1 MGKTVY
7 KGRFTTDNDRKLVV
21 FLIGMRIN
29 KRRAIRKWLPVF
41 TAMPGM
47 IRELYEHKDELG
59 FLSMESFFGLRTTV
73 MITYWRS
80 EEDLLAYSKGQK
92 HLTAW
97 KNFNR
102 KVGDNDAVG
111 IYHETYVVPKGSYE
125 AIYGNM
131 PVYGLAKAAN
141 HKAVTGDMI
150 SARKRLNTD
159 HTKVSP

>member
-7 KGRFTTDNDRKLVV
+7 EGRFTTDNDRDLVV

-59 FLSMESFFGLRTTV
+59 FLSMENFFGLRTTV

-92 HLTAW
+92 HLAAW

-102 KVGDNDAVG
+102 KVGNTDAVG

-141 HKAVTGDMI
+141 HKPITGETI
-150 SARKRLNTD
+150 SAKKRLNTVQ
-159 HTKVSP
+159 TKV